1 MKNSLGLSE
10 VETDLA
16 QLNLVGA
23 VRLALKQEMERD
35 PDVVVLGEDVGVD
48 GGVFRATEGLVNEF
62 GENRVIDTPLSESG
76 IVGVAIGLALYGLK
90 PVAEIQFEG
99 FLYPALDQIISHVG
113 RIRNRSRGRFHV
125 PLVIRFPYGGGIR
138 APEHHSDSPEALLV
152 HTPGIKVVAPST
164 PYDAKGLLTS
174 AIRDPDPVLF
184 MEPKRIYRAIVE
196 DVPEDDYTV
205 PLGEAKVVREGTD
218 VTLVSWGAMVRYSNE
233 AAETVKDRISVEIV
247 DLRTLSPMD
256 TAAITRSVEKTGRAV
271 VVHEAPRT
279 AGLGAEIIAVI
290 NETAFL
296 SLEAPIERVA
306 GFDVPFPQHKLEN
319 YYLPSTERIVKAIEK
334 VANF

>member
-1 MKNSLGLSE
+1 
-10 VETDLA
+10 LA

-35 PDVVVLGEDVGVD
+35 PDVVLLGEDIGVD
-48 GGVFRATEGLVNEF
+48 GGVFRATEGLVKEF
-62 GENRVIDTPLSESG
+62 GENRIIDTPLSESG

-90 PVAEIQFEG
+90 PIAEIQFEG
-99 FLYPALDQIISHVG
+99 FLYPALDQIISHAG
-113 RIRNRSRGRFHV
+113 RIRSRSRGRFHV
-125 PLVIRFPYGGGIR
+125 PLVVRFPYGGGIR

-152 HTPGIKVVAPST
+152 HTPGIKVVMPST

-196 DVPEDDYTV
+196 DVPEDDYAIR
-205 PLGEAKVVREGTD
+205 LGEAKVVREGTD
-218 VTLVSWGAMVRYSNE
+218 VTLVSWGAMMRLSNE
-233 AAETVKDRISVEIV
+233 AAERVKDTTSVEVI
-247 DLRTLSPMD
+247 DLRTLSPLD
-256 TAAITRSVEKTGRAV
+256 TTTITRSVQKTGRAIV
-271 VVHEAPRT
+271 VQEAPRT
-279 AGLGAEIIAVI
+279 AGLGAEIAAVI

-319 YYLPSTERIVKAIEK
+319 YYLPDTERIVKAIEK
-334 VANF
+334 VARF

>member
-1 MKNSLGLSE
+1 MK
-10 VETDLA
+10 
-16 QLNLVGA
+16 
-23 VRLALKQEMERD
+23 
-35 PDVVVLGEDVGVD
+35 
-48 GGVFRATEGLVNEF
+48 EF

-90 PVAEIQFEG
+90 PVAEIQFDG
-99 FLYPALDQIISHVG
+99 FLYPALDQIISHAG

-138 APEHHSDSPEALLV
+138 APEHHSESPEALLV
-152 HTPGIKVVAPST
+152 HTPGVKVVMPST

-205 PLGEAKVVREGTD
+205 PLSEAKIVREGTD
-218 VTLVSWGAMVRYSNE
+218 ITLISWGAMMRLSRE
-233 AAETVKDRISVEIV
+233 AAEKVKDTISVEVI

-256 TAAITRSVEKTGRAV
+256 TATITRSVEKTGRAL

-279 AGLGAEIIAVI
+279 AGLGAEIVAVI

-296 SLEAPIERVA
+296 NLEAPIERVT

-319 YYLPSTERIVKAIEK
+319 YYLPDTERIVKAIEK
-334 VANF
+334 VASF

>member
-1 MKNSLGLSE
+1 M
-10 VETDLA
+10 V

-35 PDVVVLGEDVGVD
+35 PEVILLGEDIGTD
-48 GGVFRATEGLVNEF
+48 GGVFRATDGLIKEF

-76 IVGVAIGLALYGLK
+76 IVGVAIGLAVYGLK

-99 FLYPALDQIISHVG
+99 FLYPALDQIISHAG
-113 RIRNRSRGRFHV
+113 RIRSRSRGRFHV

-152 HTPGIKVVAPST
+152 HTPGVKVVMPSN
-164 PYDAKGLLTS
+164 PYDAKGLLAS

-196 DVPEDDYTV
+196 EVPESEYTV
-205 PLGEAKVVREGTD
+205 PLSEAKVAREGTD
-218 VTLVSWGAMVRYSNE
+218 ITLISWGAMMRLSKE
-233 AAETVKDRISVEIV
+233 AAEKVKDRISVEVI

-256 TAAITRSVEKTGRAV
+256 TATITKSVEKTGRAI

-279 AGLGAEIIAVI
+279 AGLGAEIAAII

-296 SLEAPIERVA
+296 SLEAPIERVT

-319 YYLPSTERIVKAIEK
+319 YYLPDTERIIKAIEK
-334 VANF
+334 VAAF

>member
-1 MKNSLGLSE
+1 M
-10 VETDLA
+10 V

-35 PDVVVLGEDVGVD
+35 PDVVLLGEDIGTD
-48 GGVFRATEGLVNEF
+48 GGVFRATDGLIKEF

-76 IVGVAIGLALYGLK
+76 IVGVAIGLAVYGLK

-99 FLYPALDQIISHVG
+99 FLYPALDQIISHAG

-152 HTPGIKVVAPST
+152 HTPGVKVVMPST

-196 DVPEDDYTV
+196 DVPEDNYV
-205 PLGEAKVVREGTD
+205 IPLSEAKVVREGTD
-218 VTLVSWGAMVRYSNE
+218 VTLVSWGAMMRLSRE
-233 AAETVKDRISVEIV
+233 AAEKVKDTVSVEVI

-256 TAAITRSVEKTGRAV
+256 TATITKSVEKTGKAI
-271 VVHEAPRT
+271 VVHEAPKT
-279 AGLGAEIIAVI
+279 AGLGAEIAATI

-296 SLEAPIERVA
+296 SLEAPIERVT
-306 GFDVPFPQHKLEN
+306 GFDVPFPQYKLEN
-319 YYLPSTERIVKAIEK
+319 YYLPDTERIIKAIEK
-334 VANF
+334 VAAF

>member
-1 MKNSLGLSE
+1 M
-10 VETDLA
+10 T

-35 PDVVVLGEDVGVD
+35 PDVVVLGEDVGID
-48 GGVFRATEGLVNEF
+48 GGVFRATEGLIKEF
-62 GENRVIDTPLSESG
+62 GENRVVDTPLSESG

-152 HTPGIKVVAPST
+152 HTPGIKVVMPST
-164 PYDAKGLLTS
+164 PYDAKGLLIS

-205 PLGEAKVVREGTD
+205 PLGEAKIVSEGTD

-233 AAETVKDRISVEIV
+233 AAETVRDRISVEVV

-256 TAAITRSVEKTGRAV
+256 TATITKSVEKTGRAV

-279 AGLGAEIIAVI
+279 AGLGAEITAVI

-296 SLEAPIERVA
+296 SLEAPIERVT

-319 YYLPSTERIVKAIEK
+319 YYLPNTERIVKAIEK

>member
-1 MKNSLGLSE
+1 M
-10 VETDLA
+10 V

-35 PDVVVLGEDVGVD
+35 PDVVLLGEDIGMD
-48 GGVFRATEGLVNEF
+48 GGVFRATDGLIKEF

-76 IVGVAIGLALYGLK
+76 IVGVAIGLAVYGLK

-99 FLYPALDQIISHVG
+99 FLYPALDQIISHAG

-152 HTPGIKVVAPST
+152 HTPGVKVVMPST

-196 DVPEDDYTV
+196 DVPEDNYVV
-205 PLGEAKVVREGTD
+205 PLSEAKVVREGTD
-218 VTLVSWGAMVRYSNE
+218 VTLVSWGAMMRLSRE
-233 AAETVKDRISVEIV
+233 AAEKVKDTVSVEVI

-256 TAAITRSVEKTGRAV
+256 TATITKSVEKTGKAI
-271 VVHEAPRT
+271 VVHEAPKT
-279 AGLGAEIIAVI
+279 AGLGAEIAATI

-296 SLEAPIERVA
+296 SLEAPIERVT

-319 YYLPSTERIVKAIEK
+319 YYLPDTERIIKAIEK
-334 VANF
+334 VAAF

>member
-1 MKNSLGLSE
+1 M
-10 VETDLA
+10 A

-23 VRLALKQEMERD
+23 VRLALQQEMKRD
-35 PDVVVLGEDVGVD
+35 PDVVVLGEDVGID
-48 GGVFRATEGLVNEF
+48 GGVFRATEGLIKEF
-62 GENRVIDTPLSESG
+62 GENRIIDTPLSESG
-76 IVGVAIGLALYGLK
+76 IVGVAIGLAVYGLK

-99 FLYPALDQIISHVG
+99 FLYPALDQIISHAG
-113 RIRNRSRGRFHV
+113 RIRSRSRGRFHA
-125 PLVIRFPYGGGIR
+125 PLVVRFPYGGGIR

-152 HTPGIKVVAPST
+152 HTPGIKVVMPST
-164 PYDAKGLLTS
+164 PYDAKGLLIS

-205 PLGEAKVVREGTD
+205 PLGSAKIVREGTD
-218 VTLVSWGAMVRYSNE
+218 VTLISWGAVMRLSNE
-233 AAETVKDRISVEIV
+233 AAEEVKDTISVEVI
-247 DLRTLSPMD
+247 DLRTLSPID
-256 TAAITRSVEKTGRAV
+256 TATITRSVEKTGRAV

-279 AGLGAEIIAVI
+279 AGLGAEITAII

-296 SLEAPIERVA
+296 SLEAPIERVT

-319 YYLPSTERIVKAIEK
+319 YYLPNTERIVKAIKK
-334 VANF
+334 VAKF

>member
-1 MKNSLGLSE
+1 M
-10 VETDLA
+10 V

-35 PDVVVLGEDVGVD
+35 PDVVLLGEDIGTD
-48 GGVFRATEGLVNEF
+48 GGVFRATDGLIKEF

-76 IVGVAIGLALYGLK
+76 IVGVAIGLAVYGLK

-99 FLYPALDQIISHVG
+99 FLYPALDQIISHAG

-152 HTPGIKVVAPST
+152 HTPGVKVVMPST

-196 DVPEDDYTV
+196 DVPEDNYVV
-205 PLGEAKVVREGTD
+205 PLSEAKVVREGTD
-218 VTLVSWGAMVRYSNE
+218 VTLVSWGAMMRLSRE
-233 AAETVKDRISVEIV
+233 AAEKVKDTVSVEVI

-256 TAAITRSVEKTGRAV
+256 TATITKSVEKTGKAI
-271 VVHEAPRT
+271 VVHEAPKT
-279 AGLGAEIIAVI
+279 AGLGAEIAATI

-296 SLEAPIERVA
+296 SLEAPIERVT
-306 GFDVPFPQHKLEN
+306 GFDVPFPQYKLEN
-319 YYLPSTERIVKAIEK
+319 YYLPDTERIIKAIEK
-334 VANF
+334 VAAF

>member
-1 MKNSLGLSE
+1 M
-10 VETDLA
+10 V

-35 PDVVVLGEDVGVD
+35 PDVILLGEDIGTD
-48 GGVFRATEGLVNEF
+48 GGVFRATDGLIKEF

-76 IVGVAIGLALYGLK
+76 IVGVAIGLAVYGLK

-99 FLYPALDQIISHVG
+99 FLYPALDQIISHAG
-113 RIRNRSRGRFHV
+113 RIRSRSRGRFHV

-152 HTPGIKVVAPST
+152 HTPGVKVVMPSN
-164 PYDAKGLLTS
+164 PYDAKGLLAS

-196 DVPEDDYTV
+196 EVPESEYTV
-205 PLGEAKVVREGTD
+205 PLSEAKVAREGTD
-218 VTLVSWGAMVRYSNE
+218 ITLISWGAMMRLSKE
-233 AAETVKDRISVEIV
+233 AAEKVKDRISVEVI

-256 TAAITRSVEKTGRAV
+256 TATITKSVEKTGRAI

-279 AGLGAEIIAVI
+279 AGLGAEIAAII

-296 SLEAPIERVA
+296 SLEAPIERVT

-319 YYLPSTERIVKAIEK
+319 YYLPDTERIIKAIEK
-334 VANF
+334 VAAF

>member
-1 MKNSLGLSE
+1 L
-10 VETDLA
+10 V

-35 PDVVVLGEDVGVD
+35 PDVVLLGEDIGTD
-48 GGVFRATEGLVNEF
+48 GGVFRATDGLIKEF

-76 IVGVAIGLALYGLK
+76 IVGVAIGLAVYGLK

-99 FLYPALDQIISHVG
+99 FLYPALDQIISHAG

-152 HTPGIKVVAPST
+152 HTPGVKVVMPST

-196 DVPEDDYTV
+196 DVPEDNYVV
-205 PLGEAKVVREGTD
+205 PLSEAKVVREGTD
-218 VTLVSWGAMVRYSNE
+218 VTLVSWGAMMRLSRE
-233 AAETVKDRISVEIV
+233 AAEKVKDTVSVEVI

-256 TAAITRSVEKTGRAV
+256 TATITKSVEKTGKAI
-271 VVHEAPRT
+271 VVHEAPKT
-279 AGLGAEIIAVI
+279 AGLGAEIAATI

-296 SLEAPIERVA
+296 SLEAPIERVT

-319 YYLPSTERIVKAIEK
+319 YYLPDTERIIKAIEK
-334 VANF
+334 VAAF

>member
-1 MKNSLGLSE
+1 L
-10 VETDLA
+10 V

-35 PDVVVLGEDVGVD
+35 SDVVLLGEDIGTN
-48 GGVFRATEGLVNEF
+48 GGVFRVTEGLINEF
-62 GENRVIDTPLSESG
+62 GEHRVIDTPLSESG
-76 IVGVAIGLALYGLK
+76 IVGVGIGLAAYGLK

-99 FLYPALDQIISHVG
+99 FLYPALDQIISHAG
-113 RIRNRSRGRFHV
+113 RIRTRSRGRFHV

-152 HTPGIKVVAPST
+152 HTPGIKVVMPST
-164 PYDAKGLLTS
+164 PHDAKGLLIS

-196 DVPEDDYTV
+196 DVPEDDYSI
-205 PLGEAKVVREGTD
+205 PLGEARVVREGTD
-218 VTLVSWGAMVRYSNE
+218 VTLISWGAMMRLSRE
-233 AAETVKDRISVEIV
+233 AAEKVKDTVSVEVI

-256 TAAITRSVEKTGRAV
+256 TEAITKSVEKTGRAV
-271 VVHEAPRT
+271 VVQEAPRT
-279 AGLGAEIIAVI
+279 AGLGAEIAAII

-296 SLEAPIERVA
+296 SLEAPIERVT

-319 YYLPSTERIVKAIEK
+319 YYLPDTARIVKGIEK
-334 VANF
+334 VAKF

>member
-1 MKNSLGLSE
+1 M
-10 VETDLA
+10 A

-35 PDVVVLGEDVGVD
+35 PDVVVLGEDVGID
-48 GGVFRATEGLVNEF
+48 GGVFRATEGLIKEF
-62 GENRVIDTPLSESG
+62 GENRIIDTPLSESG

-90 PVAEIQFEG
+90 PVAEIQFDG
-99 FLYPALDQIISHVG
+99 FLYPALDQIISHAG

-138 APEHHSDSPEALLV
+138 APEHHSESPEALLV
-152 HTPGIKVVAPST
+152 HTPGVKVVMPST

-205 PLGEAKVVREGTD
+205 PLGEAKIVREGTD
-218 VTLVSWGAMVRYSNE
+218 LTLISWGAMMRLSRE
-233 AAETVKDRISVEIV
+233 AAEKVKDTISVEVI

-256 TAAITRSVEKTGRAV
+256 TVTITKSVEKTGRAL

-279 AGLGAEIIAVI
+279 AGLGAEIVAVI

-296 SLEAPIERVA
+296 SLEAPIERVT

-319 YYLPSTERIVKAIEK
+319 YYLPDTMRIVKAIEK
-334 VANF
+334 VASF

>member
-1 MKNSLGLSE
+1 M
-10 VETDLA
+10 V

-35 PDVVVLGEDVGVD
+35 PDVVLLGEDIGTD
-48 GGVFRATEGLVNEF
+48 GGVFRATDGLIKEF

-99 FLYPALDQIISHVG
+99 FLYPALDQIISHAG

-152 HTPGIKVVAPST
+152 HTPGVKVVMPST

-184 MEPKRIYRAIVE
+184 MEPKRVYRAIVE

-205 PLGEAKVVREGTD
+205 PLGEAKIVREGTD
-218 VTLVSWGAMVRYSNE
+218 VTLVSWGAMMRLSRE
-233 AAETVKDRISVEIV
+233 AAEKVKDTISVEVI

-256 TAAITRSVEKTGRAV
+256 TATITRSVEKTGRALA
-271 VVHEAPRT
+271 VHEAPRT
-279 AGLGAEIIAVI
+279 AGLGAEIAAVI

-296 SLEAPIERVA
+296 SLEAPIERVT

-319 YYLPSTERIVKAIEK
+319 YYLPDTERIVKAIQK
-334 VANF
+334 VASF

>member
-1 MKNSLGLSE
+1 
-10 VETDLA
+10 
-16 QLNLVGA
+16 
-23 VRLALKQEMERD
+23 MERD
-35 PDVVVLGEDVGVD
+35 PDVVVLGEDVGID
-48 GGVFRATEGLVNEF
+48 GGVFRATDGLIKEF
-62 GENRVIDTPLSESG
+62 GENRIIDTPLSESG

-125 PLVIRFPYGGGIR
+125 PLVVRFPYGGGIR

-152 HTPGIKVVAPST
+152 HTPGIKVVIPST

-205 PLGEAKVVREGTD
+205 PLGDAKIVGEGTD
-218 VTLVSWGAMVRYSNE
+218 VTVISWGAMMRPSME
-233 AAETVKDRISVEIV
+233 AAENVKDRISVEVV

-256 TAAITRSVEKTGRAV
+256 TATIARSAEKTGRAV

-279 AGLGAEIIAVI
+279 AGLGAEITAII
-290 NETAFL
+290 NENAFL
-296 SLEAPIERVA
+296 SLEAPIERVT

-319 YYLPSTERIVKAIEK
+319 YYLPNTKRIVEAIEK
-334 VANF
+334 VAKF

>member
-1 MKNSLGLSE
+1 M
-10 VETDLA
+10 V

-35 PDVVVLGEDVGVD
+35 PDVVLLGEDIGTD
-48 GGVFRATEGLVNEF
+48 GGVFRATDGLIKEF

-76 IVGVAIGLALYGLK
+76 IVGVAIGLAVYGLK

-99 FLYPALDQIISHVG
+99 FLYPALDQIISHAG

-152 HTPGIKVVAPST
+152 HTPGVKVVMPST

-196 DVPEDDYTV
+196 DVPEDNYVV
-205 PLGEAKVVREGTD
+205 PLSEAKVVREGTD
-218 VTLVSWGAMVRYSNE
+218 VTLVSWGAMMRLSRE
-233 AAETVKDRISVEIV
+233 AAEKVKATVSVEVI

-256 TAAITRSVEKTGRAV
+256 TATITKSVEKTGKAI
-271 VVHEAPRT
+271 VVHEAPKT
-279 AGLGAEIIAVI
+279 AGLGAEIAATI

-296 SLEAPIERVA
+296 SLEAPIERVT
-306 GFDVPFPQHKLEN
+306 GFDVPFPQYKLEN
-319 YYLPSTERIVKAIEK
+319 YYLPDTERIIKAIEK
-334 VANF
+334 VAAF

>member
-1 MKNSLGLSE
+1 MSE
-10 VETDLA
+10 VETELT

-35 PDVVVLGEDVGVD
+35 PDVVVLGEDVGID
-48 GGVFRATEGLVNEF
+48 GGVFRATEGLIKEF

-125 PLVIRFPYGGGIR
+125 PLVVRFPYGGGIR

-152 HTPGIKVVAPST
+152 HTPGIKVVTPST
-164 PYDAKGLLTS
+164 PYDAKGLLAS

-233 AAETVKDRISVEIV
+233 AAETVKDRISIEVI

-256 TAAITRSVEKTGRAV
+256 TATITKSVEKTGRAV

-279 AGLGAEIIAVI
+279 AGLGAEVTAII
-290 NETAFL
+290 NESAFL
-296 SLEAPIERVA
+296 SLEAPVERVA

-319 YYLPSTERIVKAIEK
+319 YYLPNTERIVKAIEK

>member
-1 MKNSLGLSE
+1 
-10 VETDLA
+10 VRTDLA
-16 QLNLVGA
+16 QLNIVDA
-23 VRLALKQEMERD
+23 VRSALKQEMERD
-35 PDVVVLGEDVGVD
+35 PNVVLLGEDIGRD
-48 GGVFRATEGLVNEF
+48 GGVFRATDGLFKEF

-99 FLYPALDQIISHVG
+99 FLYPALDQIMSHAG
-113 RIRNRSRGRFHV
+113 RIRTRSRGRFHV

-152 HTPGIKVVAPST
+152 HTPGIKVVMPST
-164 PYDAKGLLTS
+164 PYDSKGLLTS

-196 DVPEDDYTV
+196 DVPEVDYAV
-205 PLGEAKVVREGTD
+205 PLGEAKIVREGTD
-218 VTLVSWGAMVRYSNE
+218 VTLISWGAMMRLSRE
-233 AAETVKDRISVEIV
+233 AAEKVADTTSVEVI

-256 TAAITRSVEKTGRAV
+256 TATITKSVEKTGRAL

-279 AGLGAEIIAVI
+279 AGLGAEIAAVI

-319 YYLPSTERIVKAIEK
+319 YYLPDTDRIVRAIQK
-334 VANF
+334 VASF

>member
-1 MKNSLGLSE
+1 M
-10 VETDLA
+10 V

-35 PDVVVLGEDVGVD
+35 PDVVLLGEDIGTD
-48 GGVFRATEGLVNEF
+48 GGVFRATDGLIKEF

-76 IVGVAIGLALYGLK
+76 IVGVAIGLAVYGLK

-99 FLYPALDQIISHVG
+99 FLYPALDQIISHAG

-152 HTPGIKVVAPST
+152 HTPGVKVVMPST

-196 DVPEDDYTV
+196 DVPEDNYVV
-205 PLGEAKVVREGTD
+205 PLSEAKVVREGTD
-218 VTLVSWGAMVRYSNE
+218 VTLVSWGAMMRLSRE
-233 AAETVKDRISVEIV
+233 AAEKVKDTVSVEVI
-247 DLRTLSPMD
+247 DLRALSPMD
-256 TAAITRSVEKTGRAV
+256 TATITKSVEKTGKAI
-271 VVHEAPRT
+271 VVHEAPKT
-279 AGLGAEIIAVI
+279 AGLGAEIAATI

-296 SLEAPIERVA
+296 SLEAPIERVT
-306 GFDVPFPQHKLEN
+306 GFDVPFPQYKLEN
-319 YYLPSTERIVKAIEK
+319 YYLPDTERIIKAIEK
-334 VANF
+334 VAAF

>member
-1 MKNSLGLSE
+1 M
-10 VETDLA
+10 V

-35 PDVVVLGEDVGVD
+35 PDVVLLGEDIGTD
-48 GGVFRATEGLVNEF
+48 GGVFRATDGLIKEF

-76 IVGVAIGLALYGLK
+76 IVGVAIGLAVYGLK

-99 FLYPALDQIISHVG
+99 FLYPALDQIISHAG

-152 HTPGIKVVAPST
+152 HTPGVKVVMPST

-196 DVPEDDYTV
+196 DVPEDNYVV
-205 PLGEAKVVREGTD
+205 PLSEAKVVREGTD
-218 VTLVSWGAMVRYSNE
+218 VTLVSWGAMMRLSRE
-233 AAETVKDRISVEIV
+233 AAEKVKDTVSVEVI

-256 TAAITRSVEKTGRAV
+256 TVTITKSVEKTGKAI
-271 VVHEAPRT
+271 VVHEAPKT
-279 AGLGAEIIAVI
+279 AGLGAEIAATI

-296 SLEAPIERVA
+296 SLEAPIERVT

-319 YYLPSTERIVKAIEK
+319 YYLPGTERIIKAIEK
-334 VANF
+334 VAAF

>member
-1 MKNSLGLSE
+1 L
-10 VETDLA
+10 V

-35 PDVVVLGEDVGVD
+35 PDVVLLGEDIGTD
-48 GGVFRATEGLVNEF
+48 GGVFRATDGLIKEF

-99 FLYPALDQIISHVG
+99 FLYPALDQIISHAG

-152 HTPGIKVVAPST
+152 HTPGVKVVMPST

-184 MEPKRIYRAIVE
+184 MEPKRVYRAIVE

-205 PLGEAKVVREGTD
+205 PLGEAKIVREGTD
-218 VTLVSWGAMVRYSNE
+218 VTLVSWGAMMRLSRE
-233 AAETVKDRISVEIV
+233 AAEKVKDTISVEVI

-256 TAAITRSVEKTGRAV
+256 TATITRSVEKTGRALA
-271 VVHEAPRT
+271 VHEAPRT
-279 AGLGAEIIAVI
+279 AGLGAEIAAVI

-296 SLEAPIERVA
+296 SLEAPIERVT

-319 YYLPSTERIVKAIEK
+319 YYLPDTERIVKAIQK
-334 VANF
+334 VASF

>member
-1 MKNSLGLSE
+1 M
-10 VETDLA
+10 V

-35 PDVVVLGEDVGVD
+35 PDVVLLGEDIGTD
-48 GGVFRATEGLVNEF
+48 GGVFRATDGLIKEF
-62 GENRVIDTPLSESG
+62 GENRVNDTPLSESG

-99 FLYPALDQIISHVG
+99 FLYPALDQIISHAG

-152 HTPGIKVVAPST
+152 HTPGVKVVMPST

-184 MEPKRIYRAIVE
+184 MEPKRVYRAIVE

-205 PLGEAKVVREGTD
+205 PLGEAKIVREGTD
-218 VTLVSWGAMVRYSNE
+218 VTLVSWGAMMRLSRE
-233 AAETVKDRISVEIV
+233 AAEKVKDTISVEVI

-256 TAAITRSVEKTGRAV
+256 TATITRSVEKTGRALA
-271 VVHEAPRT
+271 VHEAPRT
-279 AGLGAEIIAVI
+279 AGLGAEIAAVI

-296 SLEAPIERVA
+296 SLEAPIERVT

-319 YYLPSTERIVKAIEK
+319 YYLPDTERIVKAIQK
-334 VANF
+334 VASF

>member
-1 MKNSLGLSE
+1 
-10 VETDLA
+10 VETELT

-35 PDVVVLGEDVGVD
+35 PDVVVLGEDVGID
-48 GGVFRATEGLVNEF
+48 GGVFRATEGLIKEF

-76 IVGVAIGLALYGLK
+76 IVGVAIGLALYDLK

-152 HTPGIKVVAPST
+152 HTPGIKVVMPST
-164 PYDAKGLLTS
+164 PYDAKGLLAS

-205 PLGEAKVVREGTD
+205 PLGEAKIVSEGTD

-233 AAETVKDRISVEIV
+233 AAETVKDRISVEVI

-256 TAAITRSVEKTGRAV
+256 TETITKSVEKTGRAV

-279 AGLGAEIIAVI
+279 AGLGAEITAVI

-296 SLEAPIERVA
+296 SLEAPIERVT

-319 YYLPSTERIVKAIEK
+319 YYLPNTERIVKAIEK